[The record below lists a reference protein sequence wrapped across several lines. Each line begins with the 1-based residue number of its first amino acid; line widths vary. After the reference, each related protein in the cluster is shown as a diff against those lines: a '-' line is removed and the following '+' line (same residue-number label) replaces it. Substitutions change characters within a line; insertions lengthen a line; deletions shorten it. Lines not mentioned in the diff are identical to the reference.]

1 MRKILDKLF
10 QNTKLSIIIPIVISV
25 VTYLLF
31 AIFGKSDN
39 KTDLLIMTPIVA
51 VFLFFGDFLV
61 MFFAIKSG
69 GPEWLVNLFV
79 LLTTITWT
87 LGAIRELIIF
97 CLSGFQ
103 TFEYVTSAAF
113 VVYAAVSWAYS
124 KRKKQS

>member
-1 MRKILDKLF
+1 MRRILDKLF
-10 QNTKLSIIIPIVISV
+10 QNTKLSIIIPIIISV

-31 AIFGKSDN
+31 ALFGKSDN

-51 VFLFFGDFLV
+51 VFLFFGGFLV